1 MNRNENTRS
10 NSQDCEELPEL
21 VDLDIDIELQNSVQ
35 QHTGT
40 LRQCNFCEIPVS
52 GGRSE
57 ESHVYVGLDNS
68 DETALLVHGS
78 GSSTIWNSCV
88 TCCQARTGFVRRLT
102 IAPSSF
108 AENKTCR
115 FQEL

>member
-40 LRQCNFCEIPVS
+40 LRQCNFCEISVS

-68 DETALLVHGS
+68 DETALLVHAQWILDNMEQLRDLLS
-78 GSSTIWNSCV
+78 GTHRIR
-88 TCCQARTGFVRRLT
+88 ALT
-102 IAPSSF
+102 DNCPEQF
-108 AENKTCR
+108 RENKTCR